1 MVEQTFECS
10 NCYEVFNKEHTTEVL
25 WTQCP
30 HCGGRAYPYLAAPPA
45 PRRLVGIEREARP
58 RDNATM
64 LYPPAKAAL
73 VFQKDQPPFSM

>member
-30 HCGGRAYPYLAAPPA
+30 HCEAERIRTRPPHLPHAASP
-45 PRRLVGIEREARP
+45 E
-58 RDNATM
+58 
-64 LYPPAKAAL
+64 
-73 VFQKDQPPFSM
+73 

>member
-30 HCGGRAYPYLAAPPA
+30 YCGGRSYPY
-45 PRRLVGIEREARP
+45 
-58 RDNATM
+58 
-64 LYPPAKAAL
+64 
-73 VFQKDQPPFSM
+73 